1 MGRPLIEVDP
11 TRPVEEQREVLQN
24 RWHPDIPAV
33 VEVRPGEVFTVQC
46 LDWTGGQVRNDD
58 DASDIRDMD
67 LTPNHH
73 LTGPIAVRGA
83 EPGDLLVVDIL
94 DLGPHPKMNWG
105 YTGIFAR
112 NNGGG
117 FLTDHFPEAHK
128 AIWDFHGVYA
138 VSRHVPGV
146 RIPAIPHPGILGT
159 APSHQLLARWNERE
173 RKLIQRNPDRV
184 PPLALPPEPRNAILG
199 SLRPGTPE
207 FERIAREGART
218 IPPRENGGNRDIKN
232 LTRGARAYLPVYVP
246 GAKLTVG
253 DLHYTQGDGEITF
266 CGAIEMAGWI
276 ELHVD
281 LIKDG
286 MNKYGIRH
294 PMFEPSPVEP
304 RFSRYLVFE
313 GYSVDEEGEQHY
325 LDAHVAY
332 RRACLEA
339 VEYLKRF
346 GYTGEEAYT
355 ILGAAPVEGRISA
368 IVDIPNACCTLWLPT
383 EIFEFDIRPTGDG
396 PVPRVQGG
404 RLARARR

>member
-1 MGRPLIEVDP
+1 MSKPLIEVDP
-11 TRPVEEQREVLQN
+11 TRPAEEQREVLHN
-24 RWHPDIPAV
+24 RWHPDIPAA
-33 VEVRPGEVFTVQC
+33 VEVRPGDVFIVETM
-46 LDWTGGQVRNDD
+46 DWTNGQVRNDD

-67 LTPNHH
+67 LTHNHI

-94 DLGPHPKMNWG
+94 DIGPHPKMNWG
-105 YTGIFAR
+105 YTGIFAKS
-112 NNGGG
+112 NGGG
-117 FLTDHFPEAHK
+117 FLTEHFPEAHK
-128 AIWDFHGVYA
+128 AIWDFHGIYA
-138 VSRHVPGV
+138 TSRHVPGV

-159 APSHQLLARWNERE
+159 APSHELLAKWNERE
-173 RKLIQRNPDRV
+173 RRLIARDPHRV

-199 SLRPGTPE
+199 RLKPGTAE
-207 FERIAREGART
+207 FDRIAAEGART

-253 DLHYTQGDGEITF
+253 DLHFTQGDGEITF

-276 ELHVD
+276 QLHVD

-294 PMFEPSPVEP
+294 AMFEPSPVEP

-313 GYSVDEEGEQHY
+313 GYSVDEYGEQHY

-332 RRACLEA
+332 RRAVLEA

-346 GYTGEEAYT
+346 GYTGEEAYV
-355 ILGAAPVEGRISA
+355 ILGAAPVEGRISS
-368 IVDIPNACCTLWLPT
+368 IVDIPNACATLWLPT
-383 EIFEFDIRPTGDG
+383 EIFTFDILPKAEGPT
-396 PVPRVQGG
+396 PKIQGG
-404 RLARARR
+404 RLARAH